1 MEGYFIN
8 SNGKPS
14 LPRDLVESLMILI
27 HSYRCRYFNLKGL
40 QGNYDTMLPIMIER
54 YAASMDVEG
63 KFSELNVIQKRD
75 GRNVGGRSTQQG
87 ALQDV
92 KKLLIVAKHENEMIL
107 AKSSTTYVQHS
118 FTKSREDLLKWNTPS
133 TSSKRRRAET
143 NNTYEKN
150 NKQLILDPI
159 AVTGTVSSIRSYHK
173 K

>member
-1 MEGYFIN
+1 MTTVDTAHTTYVVDKVLILGTLL
-8 SNGKPS
+8 S
-14 LPRDLVESLMILI
+14 LLKNTQPARVQSYLSL
-27 HSYRCRYFNLKGL
+27 
-40 QGNYDTMLPIMIER
+40 R

-63 KFSELNVIQKRD
+63 KFSELNVRQKRD